1 MVITLEILSSRE
13 EIITS
18 GGCSKKED
26 GIYIEN
32 LRTGKIYKLLLV
44 GVEAKE

>member
-13 EIITS
+13 EI
-18 GGCSKKED
+18 KNLWRMFVKED

-32 LRTGKIYKLLLV
+32 LRTGKINKLPLV
-44 GVEAKE
+44 EVEAKE